1 MHLGNDCR
9 IRRGNIVVL
18 CRVGCNVE
26 EARTGLAICG
36 VAVNT
41 ACETM
46 TASIGRASEYIE
58 GSRLPLRDW
67 GRAAGSEH
75 TISVLEQIL
84 GENQ

>member
-9 IRRGNIVVL
+9 IRRGNVVVL

-26 EARTGLAICG
+26 EARTGLAIRG

-46 TASIGRASEYIE
+46 TSLIRRASECIE
-58 GSRLPLRDW
+58 GSKVPLRDR